1 MEEEIKGKR
10 SRDKKVNTD
19 GRLLMRRLKETR

>member
-10 SRDKKVNTD
+10 SVCVSQ
-19 GRLLMRRLKETR
+19 GRKEEKEGGRTYKTI